1 MMPAFW
7 LGGGHALG
15 GPRAGDRR
23 GLAGR
28 TGRQGTLVAEV
39 TLRNSGAC
47 AGQEVVQLYVR
58 ERSPKVVRP
67 ERELRAFA
75 KVRPPPAD
83 HLPLAGLAGHGV

>member
-1 MMPAFW
+1 M
-7 LGGGHALG
+7 
-15 GPRAGDRR
+15 
-23 GLAGR
+23 
-28 TGRQGTLVAEV
+28 AEV